1 MISNNDFGAFLK
13 LDLDPIKVKLVH
25 QSGEGW
31 GIQRTEAVEMEY
43 RRFLYLMKTYPE
55 EHTAPLEDVDTFWH
69 YHILDTIKYAADCNM
84 LFGYFLHHF
93 PYVGMRG
100 EADEAAL
107 QKMGARM
114 AELYESAFGESYIR
128 ASNFEPRAYIN
139 SGKPAFCSSEAKPAF
154 CSSET
159 KPAFC
164 SSEAKPAFCSSEA
177 KPAFCS
183 AEAKPAFCSAEAKPA
198 FCSAEAKPAFCS
210 AGAKP
215 AFCSAEAKPAFCS
228 IQTKPAICSISTST
242 ANGRLLVGSD
252 FYTVRPTLG
261 N

>member
-1 MISNNDFGAFLK
+1 MISYNEFEAFLK
-13 LDLDPIKVKLVH
+13 LDLEPIKVKLVH

-31 GIQRTEAVEMEY
+31 GIQRTEAVETEY
-43 RRFLYLMKTYPE
+43 RRFLYLMKTYPG

-69 YHILDTIKYAADCNM
+69 YHILDTMKYAADCDT

-107 QKMGARM
+107 QTMGARM

-128 ASNFEPRAYIN
+128 ASVCEPWAYLD
-139 SGKPAFCSSEAKPAF
+139 SGKPAAGSAEAKAAF
-154 CSSET
+154 CSVGT

-164 SSEAKPAFCSSEA
+164 SVATKPAFCSVA
-177 KPAFCS
+177 TKPAFCS
-183 AEAKPAFCSAEAKPA
+183 AATKPAFCSAATKPAFCSVGTKPA
-198 FCSAEAKPAFCS
+198 FCSAATKPAFCS
-210 AGAKP
+210 VGTKA
-215 AFCSAEAKPAFCS
+215 AFCSAT
-228 IQTKPAICSISTST
+228 IST
-242 ANGRLLVGSD
+242 ANASLSVGPD

-261 N
+261 G